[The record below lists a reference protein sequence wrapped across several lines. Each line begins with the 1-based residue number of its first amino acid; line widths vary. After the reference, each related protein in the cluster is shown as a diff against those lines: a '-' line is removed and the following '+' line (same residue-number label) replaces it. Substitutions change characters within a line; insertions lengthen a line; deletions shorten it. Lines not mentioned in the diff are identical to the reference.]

1 MNLKKLFLLT
11 LFALFV
17 ISCQN
22 EKKMKETETVK
33 SETAD
38 NNEKF
43 EQIFGEFKLLYSELL
58 EFKDE
63 KDFQEFGF
71 GVGGVDYIYKDRP
84 YYHWLQSVEKLKNN
98 PDSSLLMEKGILIS
112 ELEQLG
118 LAYAS
123 SKGKETE
130 VTKRLNKNFSDAITQ
145 NQ

>member
-1 MNLKKLFLLT
+1 MNLKKLYLLT
-11 LFALFV
+11 LVALSV

-22 EKKMKETETVK
+22 EKKIKETENVK
-33 SETAD
+33 TEAVD
-38 NNEKF
+38 NKEKV
-43 EQIFGEFKLLYSELL
+43 EQIFGEFKLLYNELL

-71 GVGGVDYIYKDRP
+71 GVGGVDYIYGDKP
-84 YYHWLQSVEKLKNN
+84 YNDWLQSVEKLKNN
-98 PDSSLLMEKGILIS
+98 PDSQLLLQKGIS
-112 ELEQLG
+112 SGELEQLG

-130 VTKRLNKNFSDAITQ
+130 VTKSINKIFSDAIIQ